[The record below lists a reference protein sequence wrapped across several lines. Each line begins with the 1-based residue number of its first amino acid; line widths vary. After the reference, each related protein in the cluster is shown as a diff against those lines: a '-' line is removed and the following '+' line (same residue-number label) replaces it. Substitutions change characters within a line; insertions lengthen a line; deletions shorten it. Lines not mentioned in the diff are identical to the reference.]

1 MYSGDVMTKRA
12 KELTVN
18 RFVRTARGIIPI
30 EEITPEEREIWQKGV
45 TERLNKT
52 FSEILSRN
60 EKLLNSLI
68 ESGAFEKTEFYEKE

>member
-1 MYSGDVMTKRA
+1 MAKKA

-30 EEITPEEREIWQKGV
+30 EGITPEEREIWQKGV

-52 FSEILSRN
+52 FSEILSKN

-68 ESGAFEKTEFYEKE
+68 ENGAIQGEEG

>member
-1 MYSGDVMTKRA
+1 MARRA

-18 RFVRTARGIIPI
+18 CFVRTARGIIPI

-45 TERLNKT
+45 TDRLRKT
-52 FSEILSRN
+52 FGEILSRN

-68 ESGAFEKTEFYEKE
+68 ESGMIQEKNEKE

>member
-1 MYSGDVMTKRA
+1 MARRA

-18 RFVRTARGIIPI
+18 RFLRTERGIIPI
-30 EEITPEEREIWQKGV
+30 EEITTQEREAWQNRV

-52 FSEILSRN
+52 FSEILLKN

-68 ESGAFEKTEFYEKE
+68 ENGAFERM

>member
-1 MYSGDVMTKRA
+1 MAKKS

-18 RFVRTARGIIPI
+18 SFVRTARGIIPI

-45 TERLNKT
+45 TDRLRKT
-52 FSEILSRN
+52 FGEILSRN

-68 ESGAFEKTEFYEKE
+68 ESGVIQEMGE

>member
-1 MYSGDVMTKRA
+1 MAKKP
-12 KELTVN
+12 KELIVN
-18 RFVRTARGIIPI
+18 RFVRTTRGVIPI

-52 FSEILSRN
+52 FSEILSKN

-68 ESGAFEKTEFYEKE
+68 ENGAFERI